1 MYYFVIHEK
10 YALVMAE
17 VSSGTAK
24 AIAVVTFVVGFVFG
38 YKAKEWRIKWMR
50 WRRDRLASKL
60 VETQKKLEVIT
71 TS

>member
-1 MYYFVIHEK
+1 MYYLTIDDK
-10 YALVMAE
+10 YSLVMGE

-24 AIAVVTFVVGFVFG
+24 AIAFVTFVVGFVFG

-60 VETQKKLEVIT
+60 ADTQKKLEVIT